1 MSVRR
6 TRELALAWGPA
17 LLVMAGIWVLSS
29 SAAPGVPIDRLPF
42 RDRGAH
48 FLAYG
53 TLAFFVARAALRT
66 GHTRRLGVWAFAVH
80 TALLWGLLDEVHQ
93 AFVPG
98 RSPDVIDL
106 AADGLGASVGALVRV
121 LASWRLE
128 ARDPRMEVTS

>member
-1 MSVRR
+1 MSRR
-6 TRELALAWGPA
+6 TCELVLAWAPA
-17 LLVMAGIWVLSS
+17 LLVMAGIWILSS
-29 SAAPGVPIDRLPF
+29 SAAPSVPIHRLPV

-66 GHTRRLGVWAFAVH
+66 GHTQRLRVWAFAVH

-98 RSPDVIDL
+98 RSPDLVDL
-106 AADGLGASVGALVRV
+106 CADGLGASFGAMLRV
-121 LASWRLE
+121 LLPPRLAPASGR
-128 ARDPRMEVTS
+128 AEVSS